1 MDYTSTLQWLQ
12 GLLGSQQGIN
22 QQEFGQGTGLQSQAL
37 GQQGSQFNAALAE
50 QGNEFGANLALQK
63 VIADWQNQLA
73 NEQQAQSEQGQQFG
87 QNFATKQYADTRSG
101 PTPGMIAG
109 EKAMQPAPASS
120 DAWIS
125 NFLQR
130 FSPKKS
136 PINFYPAAGYTQQ
149 ANPYGA

>member
-1 MDYTSTLQWLQ
+1 MDFSPTLNWLQ
-12 GLLGSQQGIN
+12 NLVGNQQGIN
-22 QQEFGQGTGLQSQAL
+22 QGEFGQGIGLQTSAL
-37 GQQGSQFNAALAE
+37 GQQGSQFN
-50 QGNEFGANLALQK
+50 ANLALQK

-73 NEQQAQSEQGQQFG
+73 NRAQTQSEQGQQFG

-101 PTPGMIAG
+101 PTVGMIAG

-136 PINFYPAAGYTQQ
+136 PINFYPAAGYTQE